1 MSGSSTRIENKLTLP
16 GASSSKRSRSVP
28 LPAISLKVPLS
39 LLSTQQEVTEA
50 SVRLEM
56 LNRKL
61 KAERC

>member
-1 MSGSSTRIENKLTLP
+1 MSGSSTQIENKLTLP
-16 GASSSKRSRSVP
+16 GASSSKRSRSVL

-56 LNRKL
+56 LHRKL